1 MRKRSRDV
9 IRRETNRK
17 QREEGKWA
25 CDFGS
30 GKEEE
35 QVVELMREI

>member
-1 MRKRSRDV
+1 MGRRSRNV
-9 IRRETNRK
+9 IKREANRK

-30 GKEEE
+30 EKEEE